1 MSMGRVESKQV
12 QSILTGLILKVG
24 IVPVGEEPSLKSK
37 IKKG

>member
-1 MSMGRVESKQV
+1 MGRVESKQV

-24 IVPVGEEPSLKSK
+24 IVPVSEEPSLKSK